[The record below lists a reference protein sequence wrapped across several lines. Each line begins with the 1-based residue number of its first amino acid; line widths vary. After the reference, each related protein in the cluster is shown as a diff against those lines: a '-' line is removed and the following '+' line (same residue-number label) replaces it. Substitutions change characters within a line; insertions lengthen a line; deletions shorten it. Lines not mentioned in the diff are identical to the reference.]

1 MTLPN
6 KKIIHVKECDVC
18 DTNVFIVWITYV
30 SFRFGKVLIIQ
41 EVDNIDPVLFPILRG
56 DFINQGKKM
65 RNGLWLF
72 TRFLNVIYYVSFH
85 N

>member
-1 MTLPN
+1 M
-6 KKIIHVKECDVC
+6 
-18 DTNVFIVWITYV
+18 

-65 RNGLWLF
+65 RNGLRLF

>member
-1 MTLPN
+1 
-6 KKIIHVKECDVC
+6 
-18 DTNVFIVWITYV
+18 V

-65 RNGLWLF
+65 RNGL
-72 TRFLNVIYYVSFH
+72 
-85 N
+85 

>member
-1 MTLPN
+1 MALPN
-6 KKIIHVKECDVC
+6 TKIIHIKECDVY
-18 DTNVFIVWITYV
+18 DTNLFIFWHTYV

-72 TRFLNVIYYVSFH
+72 TSFDV
-85 N
+85 